1 MQPDAEIV
9 RFAAR
14 VLSGPHTA
22 DELIDWAVDRLRAG
36 DDDATVLE
44 LASLDARDARF
55 EDALPVLCRALAE
68 RGVQLQNPDSVF
80 RSYFRILLQEI
91 VSGEVSPAEGVDRIY
106 HEIIVVGLYDAR
118 FPGFRD
124 WYDASL
130 REWDLLRG
138 RIRPGPDWE
147 IPESE
152 FPGIVREAAERAF
165 ASTAASLD

>member
-36 DDDATVLE
+36 DDDAAVLE
-44 LASLDARDARF
+44 LASLDARYTRF
-55 EDALPVLCRALAE
+55 EDAFPVLCRALSNH
-68 RGVQLQNPDSVF
+68 GVHLDAPEAVF
-80 RSYFRILLQEI
+80 RSYFRVLLQEI
-91 VSGEVSPAEGVDRIY
+91 VSGKVSPAEGVDQIY
-106 HEIIVVGLYDAR
+106 QEIIAVGRY
-118 FPGFRD
+118 GFLD
-124 WYDASL
+124 WYDECL
-130 REWDLLRG
+130 REWDFLHG
-138 RIRPGPDWE
+138 RIRPGHSWE

-152 FPGIVREAAERAF
+152 FPGIVRETAERML